1 MNKANESWYW
11 HNLSVAT
18 ALILL
23 VAMIALCSLL
33 APDRLGKVTMYQN
46 DNLTI
51 QCIEKK
57 AGACERVT
65 VKDKGVKNET
75 NNR

>member
-1 MNKANESWYW
+1 MNKAEEPWYLD
-11 HNLSVAT
+11 NLSVAT

-23 VAMIALCSLL
+23 VAMLALCCWL
-33 APDRLGKVTMYQN
+33 APDRPKKATVYQN

-65 VKDKGVKNET
+65 VKDKEVKND
-75 NNR
+75 RK

>member
-1 MNKANESWYW
+1 MSKANESWYW
-11 HNLSVAT
+11 HNLNVAT

-33 APDRLGKVTMYQN
+33 APDRPKKATVYQN
-46 DNLTI
+46 DNLSI

-57 AGACERVT
+57 VGACERVT
-65 VKDKGVKNET
+65 INDKGV
-75 NNR
+75 NNDRK

>member
-1 MNKANESWYW
+1 MNKAKEPWYLD
-11 HNLSVAT
+11 NLNVAT

-23 VAMIALCSLL
+23 VAMLALCSLL
-33 APDRLGKVTMYQN
+33 APDRPKKATVYQN

-57 AGACERVT
+57 VGACERVT
-65 VKDKGVKNET
+65 IKDKGVKNET
-75 NNR
+75 DNR

>member
-1 MNKANESWYW
+1 MNKAEEPWYW
-11 HNLSVAT
+11 NNINAAVALT
-18 ALILL
+18 LI

-33 APDRLGKVTMYQN
+33 APDQPKKATVYQN

-57 AGACERVT
+57 AGACEKVT
-65 VKDKGVKNET
+65 IKNKGVKNET
-75 NNR
+75 DNR

>member
-11 HNLSVAT
+11 HNLNVAT

-33 APDRLGKVTMYQN
+33 APDRRGKATIYQN
-46 DNLTI
+46 SNLTI

-57 AGACERVT
+57 ARACERVK
-65 VKDKGVKNET
+65 VKDRGIKNET

>member
-1 MNKANESWYW
+1 MI
-11 HNLSVAT
+11 T

-33 APDRLGKVTMYQN
+33 APDRPKKATVYQN

-57 AGACERVT
+57 AGACEKVT
-65 VKDKGVKNET
+65 IKNKGVKNET
-75 NNR
+75 DNR

>member
-1 MNKANESWYW
+1 MNKAEEPWYW
-11 HNLSVAT
+11 NNLNVIT

-65 VKDKGVKNET
+65 VKDKGVKNEIS
-75 NNR
+75 NR

>member
-1 MNKANESWYW
+1 MKDNESWYW

-33 APDRLGKVTMYQN
+33 APDRPGKVTMYQN

-51 QCIEKK
+51 QCTEKK
-57 AGACERVT
+57 VGACERVT
-65 VKDKGVKNET
+65 VKDKGEENDRK
-75 NNR
+75 

>member
-1 MNKANESWYW
+1 MNKAEEPWYW
-11 HNLSVAT
+11 NNLNVIT

-33 APDRLGKVTMYQN
+33 APDQPKKATVYQN

-65 VKDKGVKNET
+65 IKDKGVKNEIS
-75 NNR
+75 NR

>member
-1 MNKANESWYW
+1 MTRDNESWYW

-33 APDRLGKVTMYQN
+33 APDRPKKATVYQN
-46 DNLTI
+46 DDLAI

-65 VKDKGVKNET
+65 VKDKGVNNEA